1 MSLIHNIVDCLH
13 LFSSALP
20 IGSFAFSQG
29 LESAVSNGLVH
40 DESSFSEWLNAILMG
55 NYRTLDLRA
64 ARCIYRSDSEEKK
77 FSFNQTLLASRAT
90 QELFCEDIL
99 LGKALRNW
107 AKKNSISVSNF
118 ESVSLITIYSDICRA
133 WDISEEIFVAGFSWA
148 WLENQVMVAAKT
160 IPMGQSKLQSILID
174 TKPILYEALKDSR
187 LNSNRSWTSS
197 TPGLA
202 LLSGMHEIQYSRL
215 FRS

>member
-1 MSLIHNIVDCLH
+1 
-13 LFSSALP
+13 
-20 IGSFAFSQG
+20 
-29 LESAVSNGLVH
+29 
-40 DESSFSEWLNAILMG
+40 
-55 NYRTLDLRA
+55 
-64 ARCIYRSDSEEKK
+64 
-77 FSFNQTLLASRAT
+77 
-90 QELFCEDIL
+90 
-99 LGKALRNW
+99 
-107 AKKNSISVSNF
+107 VSNF